1 MEQENEIW
9 AFWAG
14 WQYRK
19 KKIEPIKSNF
29 EGGFFHVFMD
39 KNKFFFSNA
48 LASALKNCKKLVR
61 KPPQNTLKFNYH
73 TGVIITSRLCTFYP
87 LFEIKKSFFKELFS

>member
-1 MEQENEIW
+1 MRFGLFGLVGNIE
-9 AFWAG
+9 
-14 WQYRK
+14 K

-29 EGGFFHVFMD
+29 EGGFFSCFHGQKQV
-39 KNKFFFSNA
+39 FFFSNA

-73 TGVIITSRLCTFYP
+73 TGVIITCRLCTFYP